1 MISVVLYGRNDTY
14 GYNLH
19 KRAAISL
26 NCIAEILTAPGDEI
40 IFVDYNTP
48 DDFPT
53 FPEAIQDTLTAR
65 AKALLRILRVRPKQ
79 HERFRDRTHLLALE
93 PVARNVGVRRSNPE
107 NRWILSTNT
116 DMVFVPRRDRSLS
129 EIVAEL
135 PDAYYHLPRFEVPET
150 LWESLDRLDPA
161 GTIRAM
167 AHWGWAFH
175 LNEIVYASDPAVKY
189 DGPGDFQLILRSDL
203 WRIDG
208 FHESMLLG
216 WHVDSNIAKRLSL
229 LPRETGSLVGDLF
242 GYHCDHTRQ
251 VTPAHRTRARQNDWR
266 LFVDGVQSP
275 EIPEQA
281 STWGLAGEQVEELQ
295 IDTTSRCYLT
305 GLRSLIDAPLAEPT
319 ELRYT
324 PATYNRIDYP
334 IEHVLPFLLDIFAGY
349 PRETILGWIGTKEAL
364 LERFAE
370 FWRQAG
376 FFNAILVAPEAS
388 VLSNLP
394 PGCVRASVEELG
406 ERCDV
411 FVFDWGRP
419 ESRRGSDWDCE
430 ADVAIRSVLRSFRC
444 VVTLERRR
452 LESGSATPRR
462 FIGVNAA
469 HNVIERRLT
478 DHVDV
483 VRTPISTRIRQGY
496 INRRR
501 LPIDVFPEL
510 QAGDAGLH
518 TGDGIQAVR
527 GVDGLVFY
535 GGYIDLFA
543 GSYRLTLDFDAARA
557 MDENDGLVLAVF
569 CSSFLLEQV
578 AIAPGDVA
586 RGRVSCAFTVPIEL
600 EHELDWTEVEFHLRT
615 FGLSD
620 VVVRAATLE
629 EIEAPE
635 TVTASVDLEVTDLL
649 SLGSAG
655 VRVRVPDEAYG
666 KSGRRWALQAKAGV
680 AGFVAYGPYIR
691 LRPGF
696 YEAIFTCSVHKLSEA
711 GRLALQIVAGGG
723 KRIVARQSFVPYATG
738 RYDCV
743 LGFAITESSTEALE
757 FIMFSQG
764 TLECTL
770 LDVRVRADPSA
781 SPERIATLQTGALV
795 SESEAMLT
803 VSNGSYRLSARF
815 EDDEPAMSEALLIVS
830 TDSYLCGYR
839 LMRTDRNGSEASG
852 AIEFA
857 TPALPSGGVP
867 SEIELRVQSVAGQ
880 PILPF
885 QAELERIASVSE
897 AEAGTE
903 LALLPLL
910 SVGPAGRV
918 ERHGAELTIH
928 AKAGVEGF
936 VAHGPYIRL
945 RPGWYEALFTCAV
958 HKLGRDGRLELQVV
972 AGGGT
977 RVMARE
983 RFAPR
988 AVGRCEC
995 VLGFVIPEG
1004 STETLECMV
1013 FSPGTHEFTLL
1024 DVRIREDPSA
1034 SPERVAAVR
1043 VGALVSESSA
1053 TLAVPNGSY
1062 RLSARFEGEE
1072 AVSSEALLIVSAD
1085 SYLCGYRLLRGGGA
1099 FAVAF
1104 PTPALPSGGEW
1115 SEIGLRVQGVEGQP
1129 ILPFHAEFERIAS
1142 VSEAEAGTELALLPL
1157 LSVGPAG
1164 RVERHGA
1171 EVALRAKAGVE
1182 GFVAYGPYIHL
1193 RPGFYEALFSC
1204 VVHKLGRGG
1213 RLELQVVAD
1222 GGKRIVARQSFVPNA
1237 TGRCDCVLGF
1247 PITESST
1254 DTLEFTVWSDGDAAF
1269 SLLGL
1274 HVRRAD
1280 LQAFNWVR
1288 ALTVGPAGTRDSSL
1302 GIWAKRGVQGYVAYG
1317 PYVLLSPGAYEALFR
1332 FETERPLKPA
1342 EIALDIVAD
1351 SGERVLAQAQ
1361 LRPPETGWFGAW
1373 LTPRRENL
1381 EVLLPF
1387 EVPATNG
1394 TSGAEG
1400 IEFRV
1405 WSPGTLRFCFRDL
1418 RLRPLSSVQ
1427 APTGEVTAPSP

>member
-79 HERFRDRTHLLALE
+79 HERFRDRTHLLTLE
-93 PVARNVGVRRSNPE
+93 PVARNVAVRRSNPE

-161 GTIRAM
+161 GAIRAM

-175 LNEIVYASDPAVKY
+175 LNEIVYAADPAVKY

-229 LPRETGSLVGDLF
+229 LPRETGSLVDDLL

-251 VTPAHRTRARQNDWR
+251 VTPMHRARARQNDFR

-281 STWGLAGEQVEELQ
+281 ATWGLAGEQVEELQ
-295 IDTTSRCYLT
+295 IDTTSQCYLT
-305 GLRSLIDAPLAEPT
+305 GLRSLLDAPLAEPT

-324 PATYNRIDYP
+324 PATYNRIDYA
-334 IEHVLPFLLDIFAGY
+334 IEHVLPFLLDIFAGS
-349 PRETILGWIGTKEAL
+349 PRETILGWIGTKQSL
-364 LERFAE
+364 LERFAK

-376 FFNAILVAPEAS
+376 FFNPILVAS
-388 VLSNLP
+388 TSSSFSDLP
-394 PGCVRASVEELG
+394 SGCEHVPADELG

-411 FVFDWGRP
+411 FVFDWGKP

-430 ADVAIRSVLRSFRC
+430 ADVAIRSVLRSFRRI
-444 VVTLERRR
+444 VAFERRL
-452 LESGSATPRR
+452 LESGSGTPRR

-483 VRTPISTRIRQGY
+483 AQTPISTRIRQGY

-501 LPIDVFPEL
+501 FPIDVFPSL
-510 QAGDAGLH
+510 QAGDAGLQ
-518 TGDGIQAVR
+518 TGRGIQAVR
-527 GVDGLVFY
+527 GVDGLVLY

-543 GSYRLTLDFDAARA
+543 GSYRLTLDLDAARTTGQ
-557 MDENDGLVLAVF
+557 DDDGLVLAVF

-578 AIAPGDVA
+578 AIAPDDVA
-586 RGRVSCAFTVPIEL
+586 RGRVSCTFTVPVEL

-615 FGLSD
+615 FGSAD
-620 VVVRAATLE
+620 IMVRAATLE
-629 EIEAPE
+629 EIGAPAD
-635 TVTASVDLEVTDLL
+635 TTATLDVALTDLL
-649 SLGSAG
+649 SLGPAG
-655 VRVRVPDEAYG
+655 VRTRVPDGAHG
-666 KSGRRWALQAKAGV
+666 KSGQRWAIRAKPGV
-680 AGFVAYGPYIR
+680 EGFVAYGPYIR

-696 YEAIFTCSVHKLSEA
+696 YEAIFTCAVLHKLSE
-711 GRLALQIVAGGG
+711 G
-723 KRIVARQSFVPYATG
+723 
-738 RYDCV
+738 
-743 LGFAITESSTEALE
+743 
-757 FIMFSQG
+757 
-764 TLECTL
+764 
-770 LDVRVRADPSA
+770 
-781 SPERIATLQTGALV
+781 
-795 SESEAMLT
+795 
-803 VSNGSYRLSARF
+803 
-815 EDDEPAMSEALLIVS
+815 
-830 TDSYLCGYR
+830 
-839 LMRTDRNGSEASG
+839 
-852 AIEFA
+852 
-857 TPALPSGGVP
+857 
-867 SEIELRVQSVAGQ
+867 
-880 PILPF
+880 
-885 QAELERIASVSE
+885 
-897 AEAGTE
+897 
-903 LALLPLL
+903 
-910 SVGPAGRV
+910 
-918 ERHGAELTIH
+918 
-928 AKAGVEGF
+928 
-936 VAHGPYIRL
+936 
-945 RPGWYEALFTCAV
+945 
-958 HKLGRDGRLELQVV
+958 GRLELQVV
-972 AGGGT
+972 AGGGK
-977 RVMARE
+977 RVIARE
-983 RFAPR
+983 RFVPR
-988 AVGRCEC
+988 AVGRCDC
-995 VLGFVIPEG
+995 VLGFVIPE
-1004 STETLECMV
+1004 SLTE
-1013 FSPGTHEFTLL
+1013 
-1024 DVRIREDPSA
+1024 
-1034 SPERVAAVR
+1034 
-1043 VGALVSESSA
+1043 
-1053 TLAVPNGSY
+1053 
-1062 RLSARFEGEE
+1062 
-1072 AVSSEALLIVSAD
+1072 
-1085 SYLCGYRLLRGGGA
+1085 
-1099 FAVAF
+1099 
-1104 PTPALPSGGEW
+1104 
-1115 SEIGLRVQGVEGQP
+1115 
-1129 ILPFHAEFERIAS
+1129 
-1142 VSEAEAGTELALLPL
+1142 
-1157 LSVGPAG
+1157 
-1164 RVERHGA
+1164 
-1171 EVALRAKAGVE
+1171 
-1182 GFVAYGPYIHL
+1182 
-1193 RPGFYEALFSC
+1193 
-1204 VVHKLGRGG
+1204 
-1213 RLELQVVAD
+1213 
-1222 GGKRIVARQSFVPNA
+1222 
-1237 TGRCDCVLGF
+1237 
-1247 PITESST
+1247 
-1254 DTLEFTVWSDGDAAF
+1254 TLEFTVWSDGDAAF

-1302 GIWAKRGVQGYVAYG
+1302 SIWAKRGVQGYVAYG
-1317 PYVLLSPGAYEALFR
+1317 PYVLLSQGAYEALFR
-1332 FETERPLKPA
+1332 FEAERPLKPA

-1351 SGERVLAQAQ
+1351 SGKRVLAQAQ
-1361 LRPPETGWFGAW
+1361 LRPPQAGWLGAW

-1387 EVPATNG
+1387 EVPPTNG

-1427 APTGEVTAPSP
+1427 APTGEVTVPSP